1 METYS
6 NNFKDVIKSLESEQF
21 RTVHLGDKVESV
33 RAKEAENELF
43 EGNVYMPYIG
53 YFIKLSTASK
63 QWYKVLYMYENDLID
78 HIRLS
83 FDHQQHDTLGIS
95 LQEFS
100 LIGDDF
106 ITFFNQTYG
115 EIVEKGKNSLGN
127 KGRETY
133 QLWHSKDEKCPLSI
147 TLVTHFKPK
156 EKEATYLQI
165 TFAKLV

>member
-6 NNFKDVIKSLESEQF
+6 KYFIDIIKSLESEQF
-21 RTVHLGDKVESV
+21 RTVRLGDNVASV
-33 RAKEAENELF
+33 KAKEADNEF
-43 EGNVYMPYIG
+43 FKGNIYMPYIG
-53 YFIKLSTASK
+53 YFVKISAESK
-63 QWYKVLYMYENDLID
+63 QYFEVMYMYENDLID
-78 HIRLS
+78 HIQFS
-83 FDHQQHDTLGIS
+83 FEYKEFDKGITP
-95 LQEFS
+95 QEFS
-100 LIGDDF
+100 VICNDF

-127 KGRETY
+127 KGRESY
-133 QLWHSKDEKCPLSI
+133 QLWQSKDEKYPLNI